1 MLDETGI
8 KIISI
13 SLVGL
18 LRTFV
23 DSSSSPHWSPLDRH
37 NNKGFLL
44 LTPSPTTLWS
54 PTLPDT
60 SLVKGYIFTVMII
73 WHAFIHHQKSF
84 WSEWIRY
91 RQLYLLLHTP
101 WCWCWCN
108 GSSIEYWSLQQHVLV
123 QLPAHLNPAHSK
135 YLHNNLLQ
143 SKSGDHHSQ
152 EYEISMLIVD
162 WVLYLAFKGWHFWSL
177 LISTYFQDLIFHVI
191 FAHLP

>member
-13 SLVGL
+13 SLVG
-18 LRTFV
+18 
-23 DSSSSPHWSPLDRH
+23 
-37 NNKGFLL
+37 
-44 LTPSPTTLWS
+44 PSPGTVKFYKPSLTAPAHHTGHHWTDTTIKGSYFLHL
-54 PTLPDT
+54 PPPPCGLLHCQTL
-60 SLVKGYIFTVMII
+60 SVVKGYIFTLII

-101 WCWCWCN
+101 WCWCRCN

-143 SKSGDHHSQ
+143 SKSGDHHRQ
-152 EYEISMLIVD
+152 GV
-162 WVLYLAFKGWHFWSL
+162 
-177 LISTYFQDLIFHVI
+177 
-191 FAHLP
+191 